1 MPAEFIEALIRIA
14 RKRYSGLYKKTPL
27 SESFCL
33 LIDNQILPYAY
44 QSDAD
49 KFRKQVESPGIR
61 CLLVKYL
68 DDMKTLFAKY
78 SLDGRDSSKKN
89 RKQSRMTAQSLLK
102 FVTDKNTELMSK
114 EISFEAFQEA
124 MIAMACYKF
133 PDPYLS
139 IENRFEKFANM
150 YIISI
155 KDLM

>member
-68 DDMKTLFAKY
+68 DDMKTLFAK
-78 SLDGRDSSKKN
+78 
-89 RKQSRMTAQSLLK
+89 
-102 FVTDKNTELMSK
+102 